1 MLWNMLSI
9 EKKIV
14 LYHHGNIICARICMT
29 DKQNRVENERGRA
42 ERKKKHENQLLL
54 FANGYEWN
62 ELWIV
67 RCFCVAGFCLLI
79 LRMTKGI

>member
-1 MLWNMLSI
+1 MLSI

-42 ERKKKHENQLLL
+42 ERKKNTRISYCCLQMGM
-54 FANGYEWN
+54 NGMSFG
-62 ELWIV
+62 LSDV
-67 RCFCVAGFCLLI
+67 SALQVFVC
-79 LRMTKGI
+79 